1 MVLINE
7 KYIIYMYTDLPITA
21 VPFEPILSVR
31 TPPIGAPTYI
41 EIAVVVSGGEWSGV
55 DWSKVDEDSSSTL

>member
-31 TPPIGAPTYI
+31 TPPIGAPTCI
-41 EIAVVVSGGEWSGV
+41 EIAVVVSGVEWNRV
-55 DWSKVDEDSSSTL
+55 EYRRIE

>member
-55 DWSKVDEDSSSTL
+55 E